1 MALGWSEP
9 AEALSEGPVPPPAKG
24 PSLSYKSCLCSRT
37 QGSRLMAG
45 PHSRR
50 IATRTGPAFPPQHPC
65 PAPGLPG
72 LPSGLCSHATFS
84 KNPPLVTL
92 PPGQSAPHQLSLRL
106 LSGCPSGGPGSP
118 LRHSWPQPAGWRLN
132 LGEGTAY
139 CGSSEFP
146 PHLWTEKVRFLCSSQ
161 RTGRTLVCPVCARLR
176 LDKQLH

>member
-1 MALGWSEP
+1 MRGLSHPLRRVPVCLTSHVYAPGLRAPGSWLVHTPDALPQGQARPSHPSTP
-9 AEALSEGPVPPPAKG
+9 AQP
-24 PSLSYKSCLCSRT
+24 
-37 QGSRLMAG
+37 
-45 PHSRR
+45 
-50 IATRTGPAFPPQHPC
+50 
-65 PAPGLPG
+65 PGLPG